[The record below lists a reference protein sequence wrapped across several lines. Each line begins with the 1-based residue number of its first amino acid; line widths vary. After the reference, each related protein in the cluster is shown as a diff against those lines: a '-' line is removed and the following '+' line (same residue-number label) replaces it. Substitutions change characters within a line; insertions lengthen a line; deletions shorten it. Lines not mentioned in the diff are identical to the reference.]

1 MLGGKHGV
9 DARMAK
15 TPYATPLKSADVK
28 DCRIERILINAS
40 GEQEIRFSWW
50 PNGKFVPRP
59 LDLPEREL
67 LPLIREA
74 IREDVFERN
83 FLVELRD
90 LLNENLNAHRP

>member
-1 MLGGKHGV
+1 
-9 DARMAK
+9 MAK

-28 DCRIERILINAS
+28 DCWIERILINAS

-67 LPLIREA
+67 LPLISEA
-74 IREDVFERN
+74 IKEGVFERD

-90 LLNENLNAHRP
+90 LLNERLKAYRT

>member
-1 MLGGKHGV
+1 
-9 DARMAK
+9 MAK
-15 TPYATPLKSADVK
+15 TPYAKPLKSADVR
-28 DCRIERILINAS
+28 DCRIERILVNAS

-74 IREDVFERN
+74 IKEGVFEHD
-83 FLVELRD
+83 FLVGLRD
-90 LLNENLNAHRP
+90 LLNERLNAYRA